1 MGEGSPSLNLSHQG
15 RDDEDSHVLFV
26 REVLMYKI
34 LLVEDEPHLLELYQE
49 ELQDEG
55 YEVMTTMDGE
65 EAVLLTKKNLPDLVV
80 LDIKIKKLH
89 GLEVLKRLKEFN
101 KNLPVV
107 LNSAYETFK
116 SDFSSWIADAYLIKS
131 SNLAEL
137 KEKIAELLVI

>member
-1 MGEGSPSLNLSHQG
+1 
-15 RDDEDSHVLFV
+15 
-26 REVLMYKI
+26 MYKI

-55 YEVMTTMDGE
+55 YEVMSTMDGE
-65 EAVLLTKKNLPDLVV
+65 EAILLTKKNLPDLVV

-89 GLEVLKRLKEFN
+89 GLEVLKKIKEFN
-101 KNLPVV
+101 KDLPVV

>member
-1 MGEGSPSLNLSHQG
+1 
-15 RDDEDSHVLFV
+15 
-26 REVLMYKI
+26 MYKI

-89 GLEVLKRLKEFN
+89 GLEVLKKIKEFN
-101 KNLPVV
+101 KDLPVV

>member
-1 MGEGSPSLNLSHQG
+1 
-15 RDDEDSHVLFV
+15 
-26 REVLMYKI
+26 MYKI

-55 YEVMTTMDGE
+55 YEVMSTMDGE
-65 EAVLLTKKNLPDLVV
+65 EAILLTKKNLPDLVV
-80 LDIKIKKLH
+80 LDIKIRKLH
-89 GLEVLKRLKEFN
+89 GLEVLKKIKEFN
-101 KNLPVV
+101 KDLPVV